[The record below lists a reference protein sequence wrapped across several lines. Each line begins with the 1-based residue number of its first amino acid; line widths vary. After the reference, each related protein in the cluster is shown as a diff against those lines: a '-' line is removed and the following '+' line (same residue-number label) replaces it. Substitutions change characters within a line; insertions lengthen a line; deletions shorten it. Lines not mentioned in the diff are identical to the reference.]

1 MYITR
6 ALSGLFL
13 SVGDMVSESYSSI
26 QIVGIQP
33 VSLSDDE
40 GHQRLLVVDEEDRFT
55 KSGNS
60 NFLKDIFYYK
70 LVPGRILISLNDINH

>member
-1 MYITR
+1 
-6 ALSGLFL
+6 
-13 SVGDMVSESYSSI
+13 VSESYSSI

-40 GHQRLLVVDEEDRFT
+40 GHQRLLVVHEEDRFT

-60 NFLKDIFYYK
+60 I
-70 LVPGRILISLNDINH
+70 

>member
-1 MYITR
+1 M
-6 ALSGLFL
+6 
-13 SVGDMVSESYSSI
+13 GDRVSESYSSI
-26 QIVGIQP
+26 QTVGIQL

-60 NFLKDIFYYK
+60 NFFKRYL
-70 LVPGRILISLNDINH
+70 LLQISFWKNFNLFK